1 LRLWKAVLVGAIVAA
16 FYANAGNATAA
27 TCTYDAATH
36 AVALTLDAN
45 ETGTLYTLNG
55 EIQWSGVPNGQ
66 CGGAAT
72 VANTASITVTGNP
85 LGSEDVTLDARNGAF
100 APGFG
105 KEKGPKKTTFSEIE
119 ISVDLGGWDTN
130 FFTRDRLSIRG
141 TNGDDVIALGAD
153 GASLNSDDDLDV
165 AVANSPDIRLF
176 GELGSDT
183 ITAQGGN
190 GAGSPFTRALEIYGG
205 QEFDRDIDGANTIT
219 GGDGNDRIIGGLIG
233 SNVINGMA
241 GDDGVFGSW
250 GDDTLNGGDGADSVS
265 GDDGADTVDGANGN
279 DTVNGGGGSDQVLGG
294 AGDDQ
299 LNSSDSTADNVDGGD
314 GNDFAFVDRNIDTV
328 TNVETISAF

>member
-1 LRLWKAVLVGAIVAA
+1 LLVGAVMAA
-16 FYANAGNATAA
+16 FYANAGNAIAG

-36 AVALTLDAN
+36 AVALTLDED

-55 EIQWSGVPNGQ
+55 EIQWSGINGGQ

-72 VANTASITVTGNP
+72 VTNTSSITVTGQP
-85 LGSEDVTLDARNGAF
+85 LGSEDFTLDARHGPF

-105 KEKGPKKTTFSEIE
+105 REKGPKRPIAEIE
-119 ISVDLGGWDTN
+119 ISIDLGGWDTN

-141 TNGDDVIALGAD
+141 TDGDDFLALGTF
-153 GASLNSDDDLDV
+153 GANLNRDQDLDV
-165 AVANSPDIRLF
+165 AIANSPDIRLF

-190 GAGSPFTRALEIYGG
+190 GTGSPFTQALEIYGG
-205 QEFDRDIDGANTIT
+205 QEFDRDADGANTIN
-219 GGDGNDRIIGGLIG
+219 GGNGNDRITGGLLG

-250 GDDTLNGGDGADSVS
+250 GDDTLNGGDGADSVF
-265 GDDGADTVDGANGN
+265 GDDGADTVDGGNGN
-279 DTVNGGGGSDQVLGG
+279 DSVHGGGGSDQMFGG

-299 LNSSDSTADNVDGGD
+299 LDSSDSTADTVDGGG
-314 GNDFAFVDRNIDTV
+314 GNDFALVDRNIDTV